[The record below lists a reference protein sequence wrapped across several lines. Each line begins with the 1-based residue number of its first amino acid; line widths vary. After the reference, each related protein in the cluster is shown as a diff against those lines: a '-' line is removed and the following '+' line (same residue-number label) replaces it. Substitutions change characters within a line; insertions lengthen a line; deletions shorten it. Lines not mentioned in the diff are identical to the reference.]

1 MKCMQTPFIL
11 HSLAW
16 AAVAAMLV
24 SHAAFASQEIR
35 MRPFGETAAG
45 EPVDIY
51 TLVNS
56 EGAEAEI
63 TNYGAIVVSLMMPDQ
78 DGEFGDVV
86 LGFDTLDGYIS
97 NEYLEA
103 NPYFG
108 ATVGRYANRIAN
120 AEFTL
125 DGETYTL
132 TANDGDNHLHGGDQ
146 GFDKVVSRAQA
157 YTTANGPA
165 LRLYYVSEDGEEGF
179 PGNLD
184 VMVTYTLTNDNE
196 LRADFHATADAP
208 TICNLTHHSYFNL
221 AGEGDILDHVVMMPA
236 DHFTPVN
243 DELIPTGEVRPVDGT
258 PFDFREPTPI
268 GARID
273 SDNEQLERGMGY
285 DHNWVYDKEEG
296 ELTLMARVT
305 EPESGRVM
313 EVLSTKPGMQL
324 YTGNFLDGALTGKD
338 DWVYEHR
345 HGFCMEPHYFPD
357 GPNQPD
363 FPSAVLRPDE
373 TYDHTIVYR
382 FSVEHE

>member
-1 MKCMQTPFIL
+1 MKRKHTMSVL
-11 HSLAW
+11 HGLAW
-16 AAVAAMLV
+16 AAAALLL

-35 MRPFGETAAG
+35 VRSFGETAAG

-51 TLVNS
+51 TLVNAQ
-56 EGAEAEI
+56 GAETEI
-63 TNYGAIVVSLMMPDQ
+63 TNYGGIVVSLMMPDQ
-78 DGEFGDVV
+78 EGEFEDIV
-86 LGFDTLDGYIS
+86 LGFDTLD
-97 NEYLEA
+97 EYLQGH
-103 NPYFG
+103 PYFG
-108 ATVGRYANRIAN
+108 ATVGRYANRIAD

-132 TANDGDNHLHGGDQ
+132 TANDGTNHIHGGNQ
-146 GFDKVVSRAQA
+146 GFDKVVWRAQA
-157 YTTANGPA
+157 YTTADGPA
-165 LRLYYVSEDGEEGF
+165 LRLYYTSEDGEEGF

-196 LRADFHATADAP
+196 LRADFHATTDAP

-236 DHFTPVN
+236 DHFTPV
-243 DELIPTGEVRPVDGT
+243 DEELIPTGEVRAVDGT

-273 SDNEQLERGMGY
+273 EENEQLEQGGGY

-324 YTGNFLDGALTGKD
+324 YTGNFLDGTLTGKGG
-338 DWVYEHR
+338 WVYEYR

-357 GPNQPD
+357 SPNQPD

-373 TYDHTIVYR
+373 TYNHAIVYR
-382 FSVEHE
+382 FSVAEE

>member
-1 MKCMQTPFIL
+1 MNRMQSRSIL
-11 HSLAW
+11 HSFAW
-16 AAVAAMLV
+16 VAAGAILV
-24 SHAAFASQEIR
+24 SHAAFANQEIR
-35 MRPFGETAAG
+35 VRPFGETEAG
-45 EPVDIY
+45 EAIDLY
-51 TLVNS
+51 TLVNA
-56 EGAEAEI
+56 EGAQAEI
-63 TNYGAIVVSLMMPDQ
+63 TNYGGILVSLMMPDQ
-78 DGEFGDVV
+78 EGEFDDIV
-86 LGFDTLDGYIS
+86 LGFDTLD
-97 NEYLEA
+97 EYLQGH
-103 NPYFG
+103 PHFG

-132 TANDGDNHLHGGDQ
+132 TANDGDNHIHGGEQ
-146 GFDKVVSRAQA
+146 GFDKVVWRAQA

-165 LRLYYVSEDGEEGF
+165 LRLYYVSEDGEEGY
-179 PGNLD
+179 PGALD

-196 LRADFHATADAP
+196 LRADFHAETDEP

-236 DHFTPVN
+236 EHFTPVN
-243 DELIPTGEVRPVDGT
+243 DELIPAGEVQSVEDT
-258 PFDFREPTPI
+258 PFDFTEPTPI

-273 SDNEQLERGMGY
+273 EENEQLEQGGGY
-285 DHNWVYDKEEG
+285 DHNWVYDKEDG

-313 EVLSTKPGMQL
+313 EVLSTKPGMQF
-324 YTGNFLDGALTGKD
+324 YTGNFLDGSLTGKD
-338 DWVYEHR
+338 GWVYEQR

-357 GPNQPD
+357 TPNQPD

-382 FSVEHE
+382 FSVEDE